1 MEQLAKLLLR
11 RNTKRAQLSQ
21 FLDIASR
28 EIVILRREELLE
40 SVMNCLWRKESHIPD
55 FQTQNAH

>member
-40 SVMNCLWRKESHIPD
+40 SVMNCLWRKESHIVEREG
-55 FQTQNAH
+55 